1 MFRPPLLLALVG
13 LWSCGYTAT
22 SARPDGQARRLH
34 VAPIV
39 EPALHLDT
47 GALVEEA
54 VRQAIAR
61 EAGVLLVAAADAEEV
76 LEVELLSGGA
86 GLEAFAQPDRRAA
99 QYRATVV
106 LRGVLKTANGQVEWT
121 SPVFSGDSAYL
132 STPGALESLDGAE
145 RRGLDRAARQAAE
158 RLVGSLVSHL
168 RSARS
173 EG

>member
-1 MFRPPLLLALVG
+1 MLRSLPLFALIS
-13 LWSCGYTAT
+13 LMACGYTT
-22 SARPDGQARRLH
+22 SSARPDGQARRLH

-61 EAGVLLVAAADAEEV
+61 EAGVLLVAAPDAEEV
-76 LEVELLSGGA
+76 LEVELLFGGA

-99 QYRATVV
+99 QYRATVRV
-106 LRGVLKTANGQVEWT
+106 RGVLKGADGRIEWT